1 MWSLRLVLATL
12 AVSLPLQ
19 PGAQAFESLAVD
31 MWECPG
37 PDGTVLY
44 TNKERPECQPKVLQ
58 ALSVVPSPPDLPLP
72 SSGGSSPSRQSP
84 EHKTSPMTRPSEQY
98 GTFPRSPIRHVTG
111 TRPMLGAG
119 RCTLKSAACT
129 QNGFISIKTRAG
141 APIRNGSVLR
151 RKPYHPKLVCSQLL
165 VFRQCTLSRVVAD
178 LRRGFHSHRLP
189 LAQPFVNCPEQKS
202 LRSPAKPAGPPEG
215 LLTAIWEELRFFRNL
230 GNHHVALS
238 VALRGRR
245 SFGRRPAVTIHR

>member
-84 EHKTSPMTRPSEQY
+84 RTQDLSYDTPIGAVRNFSQVPDSARDWYAANAGSGSVHTEVCSMYAEWIHLNQNTRGGHLFGTDPSY
-98 GTFPRSPIRHVTG
+98 GGNPTTQNWYAPSYSFSDNARYLALSQIF
-111 TRPMLGAG
+111 GAG
-119 RCTLKSAACT
+119 
-129 QNGFISIKTRAG
+129 FI
-141 APIRNGSVLR
+141 PIGCR
-151 RKPYHPKLVCSQLL
+151 
-165 VFRQCTLSRVVAD
+165 
-178 LRRGFHSHRLP
+178 
-189 LAQPFVNCPEQKS
+189 
-202 LRSPAKPAGPPEG
+202 
-215 LLTAIWEELRFFRNL
+215 
-230 GNHHVALS
+230 
-238 VALRGRR
+238 
-245 SFGRRPAVTIHR
+245 